1 MNTYEGSVWLRGRRL
16 SILEE
21 MEEPGDYTPEERL
34 GSALASMDETILCLI
49 GKNSSGL
56 PGIMGQAT
64 TALKIQGLMDAI
76 RNERDQLR
84 ARVAELDAEVKRLKA
99 PRSAKVK
106 PDWKMPVPLQCL
118 HCRNPLPPTASLV
131 SDGEWILSWDDPCR
145 FCHVPSTSFRFM
157 RDIDWPFVDTH
168 ATAADFEALGFRV
181 EVSNDP
187 LRH

>member
-34 GSALASMDETILCLI
+34 GSALASMNETILCLI

-76 RNERDQLR
+76 RNERDQLKAENR
-84 ARVAELDAEVKRLKA
+84 QLRERVADLQAGQDQAAGFYNEEVAKNYSLDARVAELEAEVERLCERVA
-99 PRSAKVK
+99 EAERSE
-106 PDWKMPVPLQCL
+106 DGPV
-118 HCRNPLPPTASLV
+118 RTSSA
-131 SDGEWILSWDDPCR
+131 DDP
-145 FCHVPSTSFRFM
+145 T
-157 RDIDWPFVDTH
+157 
-168 ATAADFEALGFRV
+168 GFQQIY
-181 EVSNDP
+181 
-187 LRH
+187 